1 MKYVGMAET
10 DVGISKKTNQDSVS
24 IKIAETPE
32 KKQIVMAVMCDGMG
46 GLEKG
51 ELASATV
58 VRCFNDWFEKVLPK
72 KVNGYVWKELGKE
85 WEEMVIEQNRKILEF
100 GKLLRVNLGTTL
112 SAMLIMDDKYMIAHV
127 GDSRIYRITD
137 RVEQLTEDQNFVTR
151 EVNRGTMTLE
161 QALADPRRNMLLQC
175 VGASRVVEPVL
186 LYGDVVPDSVF
197 MLCTDGF
204 RHVINEQEMYDV
216 FGREKTDNPDEMRKR
231 IRMLI
236 NTVKDRGEKDNI
248 TAALIKCNK

>member
-1 MKYVGMAET
+1 MRYVGMAET

-24 IKIAETPE
+24 IKIAEMPD
-32 KKQIVMAVMCDGMG
+32 KRQVVMAVMCDGMG

-58 VRCFNDWFEKVLPK
+58 IRCFNEWFENVLPERIAHYSWEQL
-72 KVNGYVWKELGKE
+72 GEEWKE
-85 WEEMVIEQNRKILEF
+85 MIVQQNQKILDF

-112 SAMLIMDDKYMIAHV
+112 SVMLIMDDKYMIAHV
-127 GDSRIYRITD
+127 GDSRVYRITNK
-137 RVEQLTEDQNFVTR
+137 VEQLTEDQTFVTR

-175 VGASRVVEPVL
+175 VGASRVVEPVF

-216 FGREKTDNPDEMRKR
+216 FGRDKTDKPDEMRQR
-231 IRMLI
+231 IRLLI

-248 TAALIKCNK
+248 TAALIKCNR